1 MQQAH
6 EKYVDRSFCLFFF
19 SYLFLLSFTLLLVY
33 FIFLVAFRFE
43 CLMFRFNDKVQ
54 MQPTSIYQALTD
66 GKTKPNAHTEV
77 VSCKYITVSFY
88 FGISQNNS

>member
-6 EKYVDRSFCLFFF
+6 EKYVDRSFCVFRISFFHLVACSF
-19 SYLFLLSFTLLLVY
+19 HFLFLVG
-33 FIFLVAFRFE
+33 FRFE

-54 MQPTSIYQALTD
+54 MQPTSIYQALTE